1 MSVRPF
7 IILSLA
13 VSFLLTAGHAS
24 AQNLKIGVVDMK
36 RLFQEYY
43 KTKEADKKLSEDKSK
58 AKKELDE
65 RMNKYR
71 ELITKWQET
80 EKILKDSLLNEELK
94 MQKQKEGQDLL
105 SEARALER
113 DIDEFRRRRE
123 QQLAVQMNQMRKGLL
138 DEIQARVE
146 EKSKRD
152 NYDLMI
158 DKSGMSPSGVPFL
171 LYTKDLGDITNEV
184 LSELNKNA
192 PKESASAPAPAPAP
206 AAGGKKK

>member
-192 PKESASAPAPAPAP
+192 PKESASAPAPAPA
-206 AAGGKKK
+206 AGGKKK